1 MIETRILYE
10 VKLNGYKLNVT
21 QGMLVVKKLQE
32 PLDEGALNVPITVR
46 DIEYE
51 MFGFL
56 SIKIIGKSKKKE
68 VTYFI
73 QNDEVEPLTKD
84 GIYTHNLTLI
94 EYTYSY
100 DTKLVKALTFT
111 QNQVYNKDAQFYNN
125 IPKVGGLY
133 NQANRDF
140 WIPPIKLKER
150 FTIGQGN
157 FIVPQCIQAYQ
168 NIASSVFRRDVFI
181 RIYNPNNITYSTS
194 QRRYV
199 PNGVFSKETIL
210 SSEAFEYAPTMDGI
224 HLIEYG
230 VVNLFNGEVAD
241 PRAVVFT
248 FTLNFIAEVKYTLYD
263 YVDRIRRVVPLET
276 KMYHEQTR
284 LFNLDESL
292 VERFKSIVMPQ
303 MFITQMTLR
312 QTLNTLFKFIN
323 AIMRLEYV
331 EDELDNLT
339 IDEFNKVIG
348 SFELTQMVD
357 FKTSQNIQGYGTKIT
372 SWLENTVQANF
383 RDNPTIST
391 PASNYFKTVRA
402 QNVQLVEGQN
412 GFYLPLD
419 SSDIYEMGK
428 LTVQIP
434 KVTYGGYSIGNP
446 NPLTTVLNFELD
458 LSGRFVP
465 IEEWNLKRPTN
476 DFPDYA
482 VEEIFSARVGMREN
496 QGGNIYWERGKNYIS
511 FSKEFGRWF
520 SDVLIVQVVK
530 EQLAEYFTMNPPLS
544 FFSNGTFDQ
553 QMGFDVEY
561 IDLDWFYRNISFNV
575 EYTTLKSITV
585 KNHRHDISVINKETE
600 IRLNQSARITDFKLA
615 TKNAVGYLERMGVPN
630 KEFTRI
636 HTDVESL
643 LDVAMKDD
651 DGYVITQATYELNN
665 DYIVGKYELTK
676 DHIRLSEF
684 MGIDRAFRA
693 FSIPRNDQVY
703 DRDEH
708 YEDFIMVDRL
718 DSQMLPQSV
727 LFNRFFVINAFKNL
741 TATDLG
747 KNKITY
753 AFVRTDGFSK
763 RYKDE
768 AGYYKAI
775 MTPVGAYGGEQALL
789 FNFGFNS
796 NIVAG
801 DAIEK
806 VGSNYYND
814 PIRYTDDL
822 GRFEELWFAFGDIYF
837 STANFPPIGG
847 TTETVF
853 NKTYAYPLIQ
863 SASNTFNQSF
873 LVTTGVVGTSSYNPI
888 IFSKDPS
895 EVLRSMNYQVNIIPV
910 NYRDY
915 VVGTTFFSKNRLVLN
930 VTSIDRLWL
939 YKYKDGTTH
948 DMFDTLMAKT
958 NATLY
963 NYDKIEIIRG
973 SIGINIVFV
982 ENVDGTREVR
992 LINNAVMGSNHT
1004 SWAIANDLGE
1014 LLFACNVKE
1023 NGFKLIPRH
1032 FRPGIDPLSLQR
1044 DGNYDVDLI
1053 DILQINAS
1061 YDINKF
1067 EFPSVGLS
1075 SVLTIGASYN
1085 ILRSTDTEVDLNS
1098 VLTLNASYDVVK
1110 FEFPLVNLTESIS
1123 LGASYDIVQSTD
1135 FVQGLSETLSLNA
1148 SFQVLK
1154 TENQVANFTDT
1165 LSVGASFNLVKTEK
1179 YWSYIA
1185 LVPEA
1190 YDGDVTYTS
1199 TSCPTQAQ
1207 TLAWLNSNYPPMT
1220 MASGFVMRVQRAVF
1234 GGSPICFPEYYYFEI
1249 INNA

>member
-125 IPKVGGLY
+125 MPKVGGSY

-168 NIASSVFRRDVFI
+168 NIASAVFRRDVFI

-210 SSEAFEYAPTMDGI
+210 SSEAFEYTPTMDGI

-496 QGGNIYWERGKNYIS
+496 QGGNIYW
-511 FSKEFGRWF
+511 
-520 SDVLIVQVVK
+520 
-530 EQLAEYFTMNPPLS
+530 
-544 FFSNGTFDQ
+544 
-553 QMGFDVEY
+553 
-561 IDLDWFYRNISFNV
+561 NV
-575 EYTTLKSITV
+575 EKTT
-585 KNHRHDISVINKETE
+585 
-600 IRLNQSARITDFKLA
+600 
-615 TKNAVGYLERMGVPN
+615 
-630 KEFTRI
+630 
-636 HTDVESL
+636 
-643 LDVAMKDD
+643 
-651 DGYVITQATYELNN
+651 
-665 DYIVGKYELTK
+665 
-676 DHIRLSEF
+676 
-684 MGIDRAFRA
+684 
-693 FSIPRNDQVY
+693 
-703 DRDEH
+703 
-708 YEDFIMVDRL
+708 
-718 DSQMLPQSV
+718 
-727 LFNRFFVINAFKNL
+727 
-741 TATDLG
+741 
-747 KNKITY
+747 
-753 AFVRTDGFSK
+753 
-763 RYKDE
+763 
-768 AGYYKAI
+768 
-775 MTPVGAYGGEQALL
+775 
-789 FNFGFNS
+789 
-796 NIVAG
+796 
-801 DAIEK
+801 
-806 VGSNYYND
+806 
-814 PIRYTDDL
+814 
-822 GRFEELWFAFGDIYF
+822 
-837 STANFPPIGG
+837 
-847 TTETVF
+847 
-853 NKTYAYPLIQ
+853 
-863 SASNTFNQSF
+863 
-873 LVTTGVVGTSSYNPI
+873 
-888 IFSKDPS
+888 
-895 EVLRSMNYQVNIIPV
+895 
-910 NYRDY
+910 
-915 VVGTTFFSKNRLVLN
+915 
-930 VTSIDRLWL
+930 
-939 YKYKDGTTH
+939 
-948 DMFDTLMAKT
+948 
-958 NATLY
+958 
-963 NYDKIEIIRG
+963 
-973 SIGINIVFV
+973 
-982 ENVDGTREVR
+982 
-992 LINNAVMGSNHT
+992 
-1004 SWAIANDLGE
+1004 
-1014 LLFACNVKE
+1014 
-1023 NGFKLIPRH
+1023 
-1032 FRPGIDPLSLQR
+1032 
-1044 DGNYDVDLI
+1044 
-1053 DILQINAS
+1053 
-1061 YDINKF
+1061 
-1067 EFPSVGLS
+1067 
-1075 SVLTIGASYN
+1075 
-1085 ILRSTDTEVDLNS
+1085 
-1098 VLTLNASYDVVK
+1098 
-1110 FEFPLVNLTESIS
+1110 
-1123 LGASYDIVQSTD
+1123 
-1135 FVQGLSETLSLNA
+1135 
-1148 SFQVLK
+1148 
-1154 TENQVANFTDT
+1154 
-1165 LSVGASFNLVKTEK
+1165 
-1179 YWSYIA
+1179 
-1185 LVPEA
+1185 
-1190 YDGDVTYTS
+1190 
-1199 TSCPTQAQ
+1199 
-1207 TLAWLNSNYPPMT
+1207 
-1220 MASGFVMRVQRAVF
+1220 
-1234 GGSPICFPEYYYFEI
+1234 
-1249 INNA
+1249 